1 MKIWIWWY
9 VIWLLRLLHCTIE
22 RDKMVKTEKI
32 FKVVMF
38 SPTAHALGKTG
49 NFDGLVNF
57 SLAFLWKHSSSRYF
71 KRGRVMTNIKPIN
84 SQENGN
90 VVSWS
95 SHPFAVNDKFLVIP
109 RPSSSLQIICTK
121 QDEICMNTTITI
133 YIIQRGWQCSVKE
146 WRFSSYVCI
155 ERVRWII
162 YADRWWIIWVQQ
174 LDLKQR
180 SLSSKEKVKTKL
192 FVQSLY
198 MFVWLEMS
206 L

>member
-1 MKIWIWWY
+1 M
-9 VIWLLRLLHCTIE
+9 L
-22 RDKMVKTEKI
+22 
-32 FKVVMF
+32 
-38 SPTAHALGKTG
+38 SPTAHALGQTG
-49 NFDGLVNF
+49 NFVPCILILRTIDYWI
-57 SLAFLWKHSSSRYF
+57 SHSRFLWTWKHSSSRYF
-71 KRGRVMTNIKPIN
+71 KRGWVMTNIKPIN